1 MILLLPFKRSVYTT
15 LAYTTLAFS
24 FAPSTNAQVEAAPY
38 IVNGSTANVA
48 EYPSFV
54 SLYLD
59 GQEYGV
65 GYSSSPYC
73 GGTLLN
79 SEYVLTA
86 AHCVYGNRD
95 SPLLTM
101 AAPNL
106 QYESDYVNSEK
117 RRVVEIFYP
126 SDYVDDINKLVP
138 NDIAILKLESALG
151 LGTAINRPS
160 NESYRNPANVFTAVG
175 HGNTRYGHD
184 AFDVLQ
190 KVSLTYV
197 DNTICAGAFSDGSYL
212 TSKQICFTGD
222 YSRVTDL
229 LAGTCQGDSGGPI
242 YWDSNGQQVQIGI
255 TSFGPV
261 PCGDKNRSVTAVFTE
276 IVDYSD
282 WINRVLNGQEAAKHV
297 SNDTARRNYLI
308 SKGYNIGSSG
318 NSGSSSSSSS
328 SGSGGG
334 GAVHFSFVA
343 LLVGLSWMR
352 RRKTIR
358 V

>member
-1 MILLLPFKRSVYTT
+1 VILSLPYKRAAFTS
-15 LAYTTLAFS
+15 LAYTVLAFS
-24 FAPSTNAQVEAAPY
+24 ITSPANAQVEVTPY

-48 EYPSFV
+48 DYPSFV

-95 SPLLTM
+95 SQLLTM

-126 SDYVDDINKLVP
+126 SDYVDDINKLLP

-151 LGTAINRPS
+151 VGTAINRPN
-160 NESYRNPANVFTAVG
+160 NESYRNPASVFTAVG
-175 HGNTRYGHD
+175 HGNTSYGHD

-190 KVSLTYV
+190 KVNLTYV
-197 DNTICAGAFSDGSYL
+197 NNTVCAGAFSDGSHL
-212 TSKQICFTGD
+212 SPEKQICFSGD
-222 YSRVTDL
+222 YSNATKL

-242 YWDSNGQQVQIGI
+242 YWDNNGQQVQVGV

-276 IVDYSD
+276 IADYSD
-282 WINRVLNGQEAAKHV
+282 WINRVLNGQEVAKHV

-318 NSGSSSSSSS
+318 NNGSSSSSS

-334 GAVHFSFVA
+334 GAVHFSFVV
-343 LLVGLSWMR
+343 LLVGLGWMR
-352 RRKTIR
+352 RRKTIQ